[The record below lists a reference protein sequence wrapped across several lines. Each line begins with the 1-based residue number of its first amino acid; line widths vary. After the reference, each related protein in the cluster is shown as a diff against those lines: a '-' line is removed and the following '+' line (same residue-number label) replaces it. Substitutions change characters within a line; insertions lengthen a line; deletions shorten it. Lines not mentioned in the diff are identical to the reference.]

1 MRYVDELTEALR
13 SQLALAAGI
22 KDQLGFGLRARLRA
36 GYDGKDFRAD
46 LVAGIVVGAV
56 AFPLAMALAIAT
68 GVPPQYGL
76 YSAILA
82 GAICALLGGTRVQI
96 TGPTAA
102 MVVLVAPILKQ
113 FGFAGLLVATMMAGA
128 MLVLMG
134 IARLGRLL
142 QMIPHPVTT
151 GFTAGIAVVLA
162 LGQLHYFA
170 GIPTAA
176 LRDPSGAGPDG
187 AVEVGQ
193 ALWHAR
199 ALINGWDL
207 AIGGLTLA
215 LLIGLPRIIKR
226 GPVPLYA
233 LVAAAI
239 VAAILA
245 AVLADFHV
253 ATLGST
259 FSSTVGGETVRGIPP
274 LPPWPGVPWTTTVP
288 ALPAATFHFDYE
300 TLRLLLPS
308 AFAIAM
314 LGAIESL
321 VTATI
326 ADGICGSKHD
336 PNSELIALGVANTVL
351 PFFGGIPATG
361 GIVRTATNIR
371 AGARS
376 PIAAVIQAVFI
387 LACTVTL
394 APLAA
399 YLPMAALAALLL
411 VVAKNIAEARHFW
424 RLVRVAP
431 RSDVLVLL
439 TCFFLT
445 VAFDLVIAVE
455 VGVVLAALLFM
466 RRMAVLTK
474 ITLDTHTGSTAEVPP
489 GVRIYHI
496 AGPMFF
502 GAAKT
507 AMESLDVADAAARVV
522 ILEMQH
528 VPVMDATGIVALET
542 ILDRLHR
549 SGRKVIIAGLPSEPA
564 EMLARAGIK
573 RQPGRLAFSPE
584 LETGISMAILYLG
597 RLDAASQARPR

>member
-22 KDQLGFGLRARLRA
+22 KDQLGFGLRQRLRE
-36 GYDGKDFRAD
+36 GYDARDFRAD
-46 LVAGIVVGAV
+46 LKAGILVGAV
-56 AFPLAMALAIAT
+56 AFPLAMAMAVAT

-76 YSAILA
+76 YTAILA
-82 GAICALLGGTRVQI
+82 GAICALLGGSRVQI

-113 FGFAGLLVATMMAGA
+113 FGVAGLLVATLMAGA
-128 MLVLMG
+128 ILVLMG

-162 LGQLHYFA
+162 LGQLHTFV
-170 GIPTAA
+170 GIPGAA
-176 LRDPSGAGPDG
+176 LRDGAGAGPDG
-187 AVEVGQ
+187 AIDMVQ
-193 ALWHAR
+193 ALWRAR
-199 ALINGWDL
+199 ALVSYGDL
-207 AIGGLTLA
+207 IVGGLTLV
-215 LLIGLPRIIKR
+215 LLIGLPRLVKR

-233 LVAAAI
+233 IVIGAIAAAI
-239 VAAILA
+239 LTS
-245 AVLADFHV
+245 VLADAQVATIGSSFS
-253 ATLGST
+253 ATLGD
-259 FSSTVGGETVRGIPP
+259 ETVRGFPP
-274 LPPWPGVPWTTTVP
+274 LPPWPGVPWH
-288 ALPAATFHFDYE
+288 AAAGAAPFHLDYD

-326 ADGICGSKHD
+326 ADGMCGSKHD
-336 PNSELIALGVANTVL
+336 PNAELIGLGIANAVV

-361 GIVRTATNIR
+361 GIMRTATNIR

-376 PIAAVIQAVFI
+376 PLAAVIHAVFL
-387 LACTVTL
+387 LACTIAL

-399 YLPMAALAALLL
+399 YIPMAALAALLL
-411 VVAKNIAEARHFW
+411 VVAKNVAEARHFV
-424 RLVRVAP
+424 RLLRVAP

-439 TCFFLT
+439 TCFILT
-445 VAFDLVIAVE
+445 VAFDLIIAVE
-455 VGVVLAALLFM
+455 VGVVLAAMLFM

-474 ITLDTHTGSTAEVPP
+474 ITLDTQATGATTPA

-507 AMESLDVADAAARVV
+507 AMQSLDVADASARIV

-528 VPVMDATGIVALET
+528 VPVMDATGLVALET
-542 ILDRLHR
+542 MLDRLQR
-549 SGRKVIIAGLPSEPA
+549 SGREVIIAGLPAEPA
-564 EMLARAGIK
+564 EMLTRAGIK
-573 RQPGRLAFSPE
+573 RVPGRLAFAPE
-584 LETGISMAILYLG
+584 LETAISMAILSLG
-597 RLDAASQARPR
+597 RLDAR

>member
-1 MRYVDELTEALR
+1 M
-13 SQLALAAGI
+13 
-22 KDQLGFGLRARLRA
+22 KDQLGFGLRQRLRE
-36 GYDGKDFRAD
+36 GYDARDFRAD
-46 LVAGIVVGAV
+46 LKAGILVGTIAV
-56 AFPLAMALAIAT
+56 PLAMAMAIAT

-76 YSAILA
+76 YTAILA
-82 GAICALLGGTRVQI
+82 GAICALLGGTRVQV

-113 FGFAGLLVATMMAGA
+113 FGFAGLLVATMMAGGI
-128 MLVLMG
+128 LILMG

-162 LGQLHYFA
+162 LGQVHAFV
-170 GIPTAA
+170 GIPAAA
-176 LRDPSGAGPDG
+176 LRDSAGAAPDG
-187 AVEVGQ
+187 AVEMLQGLWRARTLVSYADLGVGV
-193 ALWHAR
+193 
-199 ALINGWDL
+199 
-207 AIGGLTLA
+207 LTLV
-215 LLIGLPRIIKR
+215 LLLGLPRLVKR

-233 LVAAAI
+233 LVIGAIAAAI
-239 VAAILA
+239 VTSVI
-245 AVLADFHV
+245 ADAHV
-253 ATLGST
+253 ATVGST
-259 FSSTVGGETVRGIPP
+259 FSSTLGDETVRGIPP
-274 LPPWPGVPWTTTVP
+274 LPPWPGVPWHWTLTDGAT
-288 ALPAATFHFDYE
+288 TFHLDYD

-326 ADGICGSKHD
+326 ADGMCGSKHD
-336 PNSELIALGVANTVL
+336 PNAELIGLGVANAVV

-376 PIAAVIQAVFI
+376 PLAAVIQAVFI
-387 LACTVTL
+387 LACTIAL

-411 VVAKNIAEARHFW
+411 VVAKNVAEARHFV

-455 VGVVLAALLFM
+455 VGVVLAAMLFM

-474 ITLDTHTGSTAEVPP
+474 ITLDTQATAAETPA
-489 GVRIYHI
+489 GVRVYHI

-507 AMESLDVADAAARVV
+507 AMQSLDVADAAARVV

-528 VPVMDATGIVALET
+528 VPVMDATGLVAMET
-542 ILDRLHR
+542 LLDRLHR
-549 SGRKVIIAGLPSEPA
+549 SGREVIIAGLPSEPV
-564 EMLARAGIK
+564 EMLHRAGIK
-573 RQPGRLAFSPE
+573 RQPGRLAFAPE
-584 LETGISMAILYLG
+584 LETAVSMAILSLG
-597 RLDAASQARPR
+597 RLDAKR